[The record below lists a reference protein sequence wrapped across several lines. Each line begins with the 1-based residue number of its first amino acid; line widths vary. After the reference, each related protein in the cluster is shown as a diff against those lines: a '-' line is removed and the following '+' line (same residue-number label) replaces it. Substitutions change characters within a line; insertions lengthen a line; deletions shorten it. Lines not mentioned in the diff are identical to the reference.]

1 MKPKIAKM
9 ASNYEQSG
17 NGDGMKGVDDD
28 DDNNEGDDN
37 LRCLIE
43 GSTKAAF
50 LRGKQDCTL

>member
-1 MKPKIAKM
+1 MKPRIAKM

-17 NGDGMKGVDDD
+17 NGDGMKGVDDN
-28 DDNNEGDDN
+28 DDNNEGNNN

-50 LRGKQDCTL
+50 LRGKQD